1 MHPNSSKIQLYYIG
15 NTFGD
20 ALPEPAD
27 SNSLMLAE
35 IGVDGWAAYVS
46 EGGNAGTT
54 DTVTVYIAGHVA
66 EGDHLTLVLAC
77 HAGDKRELLSNAAV
91 HAAACGSASV
101 TVLDGISAAPL
112 GPTSK
117 PVFPTS
123 GEVSAPV
130 DVGWSGSSGL
140 SRGQS
145 VALRIDL
152 EGTIGVFS
160 FTYSNP
166 RLEQL

>member
-20 ALPEPAD
+20 ALPTPFD

-35 IGVDGWAAYVS
+35 IGVDGWAAYVRDGS
-46 EGGNAGTT
+46 NAGTA
-54 DTVTVYIAGHVA
+54 DTVTIYSTGHVA
-66 EGDHLTLVLAC
+66 EGDRLTLVLAC
-77 HAGDKRELLSNAAV
+77 HAGDNDELLSNVAV
-91 HAAACGSASV
+91 HVAACGSASV

-112 GPTSK
+112 GPTSE

-152 EGTIGVFS
+152 EGNIGVFS
-160 FTYSNP
+160 FTYSNSP
-166 RLEQL
+166 LEQL